1 MRRPSPRTAFRTL
14 ALLAA
19 LAVLA
24 AFAPASLRAQTGT
37 GEPVTVIIVR
47 HAERATSDPRD
58 PPLDSIGRVR
68 ADALAEA
75 VRGAGVQAIYVT
87 QYRRTRETAEPL
99 ARALGITPE
108 VIAAGTPAA
117 AHASSVA
124 RTLLEKHRGQVVLV
138 VGHSNTIGPIARAL
152 GAPAREA
159 LDDHEYE
166 HLYIV
171 TADGSS
177 PAKFIA
183 VRFGP
188 PNPAPR

>member
-1 MRRPSPRTAFRTL
+1 MRRLPPRPVLRSL

-19 LAVLA
+19 LAIL
-24 AFAPASLRAQTGT
+24 APACLRAQGSSS
-37 GEPVTVIIVR
+37 EPVTVIIVR

-68 ADALAEA
+68 AEALAEA

-108 VIAAGTPAA
+108 VITAGTPAS
-117 AHASSVA
+117 AHASAVA
-124 RTLLEKHRGQVVLV
+124 RTLLDRHRGQVALV

-152 GAPAREA
+152 GAPLREN
-159 LDDHEYE
+159 LEDHEYE

-177 PAKFIA
+177 PAKFVA
-183 VRFGP
+183 VRYGP

>member
-1 MRRPSPRTAFRTL
+1 MRRLPPRPVFRTL
-14 ALLAA
+14 SLLAA
-19 LAVLA
+19 LTVLA
-24 AFAPASLRAQTGT
+24 TLSVRAQATP
-37 GEPVTVIIVR
+37 GEAVTVIIVR

-68 ADALAEA
+68 AEALAEA

-108 VIAAGTPAA
+108 VIAAGTPAS
-117 AHASSVA
+117 AHASAVA
-124 RTLLEKHRGQVVLV
+124 RAVLDKHRGQVVLV

-152 GAPAREA
+152 GAPAREN
-159 LDDHEYE
+159 LEDHEYE

-177 PAKFIA
+177 PAKFVA
-183 VRFGP
+183 VRYGP